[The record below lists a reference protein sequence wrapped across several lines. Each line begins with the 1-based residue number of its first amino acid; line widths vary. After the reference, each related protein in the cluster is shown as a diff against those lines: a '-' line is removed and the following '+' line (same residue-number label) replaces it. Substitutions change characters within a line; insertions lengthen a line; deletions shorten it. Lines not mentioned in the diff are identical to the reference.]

1 MPRKKSQKLDNAL
14 NDLNSDSGIKLLNEL
29 LRLVKEHTSSST
41 QKRQRRKRRNR
52 EPRVGFNLH
61 IPHKLYMQLKNYVEL
76 YADKGESMTEII
88 LAGLEK
94 ELKERYARKVL
105 PEGAQPDVRGKTN

>member
-1 MPRKKSQKLDNAL
+1 
-14 NDLNSDSGIKLLNEL
+14 
-29 LRLVKEHTSSST
+29 
-41 QKRQRRKRRNR
+41 
-52 EPRVGFNLH
+52 
-61 IPHKLYMQLKNYVEL
+61 MQLKNYVEL

-105 PEGAQPDVRGKTN
+105 PKGAQSDARGKTN